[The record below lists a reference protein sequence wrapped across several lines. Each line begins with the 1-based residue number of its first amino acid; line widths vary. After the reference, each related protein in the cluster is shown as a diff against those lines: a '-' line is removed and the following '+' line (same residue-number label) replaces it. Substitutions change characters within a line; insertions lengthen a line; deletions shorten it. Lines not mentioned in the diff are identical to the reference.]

1 MTMTTTLRTLT
12 FTLAALAVAGTAFAL
27 QPQDPKALPGSAAAF
42 GMGAD
47 PAPPGTVPWQ
57 LLGQAKTVQK
67 ADKKFGPL
75 FTREIRD
82 LDKQTVKVYGFMMP
96 LDQSAKQKR
105 FLLSPFPPHC
115 AFCMPGG
122 PETMVE
128 VIADKPFDFT
138 YEPIIVSG
146 RMAVL
151 DDDIVY
157 YRITNATPAKP

>member
-1 MTMTTTLRTLT
+1 MNRTMRTLLT
-12 FTLAALAVAGTAFAL
+12 FLAALLVALSSHAL
-27 QPQDPKALPGSAAAF
+27 QPQDPKGLPSASAYL
-42 GMGAD
+42 GAGND
-47 PAPPGTVPWQ
+47 PAPAGTIPWQ
-57 LLGQAKTVQK
+57 LLSQAKTVQK

-75 FTREIRD
+75 FTKEIRE
-82 LDKQTVKVYGFMMP
+82 LDKQTVKLYGFMMP

-115 AFCMPGG
+115 SFCMPGG

-128 VIADKPFDFT
+128 VIAEKPFDFT

-157 YRITNATPAKP
+157 YRITNAAPAKP

>member
-1 MTMTTTLRTLT
+1 MTTMRALLIA
-12 FTLAALAVAGTAFAL
+12 FLAFAGAAAAL
-27 QPQDPKALPGSAAAF
+27 QPQDPKSLPSAAAYL
-42 GMGAD
+42 GMGND
-47 PAPPGTVPWQ
+47 PAPAGTIPWQ
-57 LLGQAKTVQK
+57 LLSQAQTVQK

-75 FTREIRD
+75 FTKEIRQ
-82 LDKQTVKVYGFMMP
+82 LDKTDVKLYGFMMP

-115 AFCMPGG
+115 SFCMPGG

-138 YEPIIVSG
+138 YEPIIVWG
-146 RMAVL
+146 RMQVL

-157 YRITNATPAKP
+157 YRLTNAAPAKP

>member
-1 MTMTTTLRTLT
+1 MR
-12 FTLAALAVAGTAFAL
+12 ALLFASLAFAGAAAAV
-27 QPQDPKALPGSAAAF
+27 QPQDPKSLPSAAAYL
-42 GMGAD
+42 GMGND
-47 PAPPGTVPWQ
+47 PAPAGTISWQ
-57 LLGQAKTVQK
+57 LLSQAQTVQK

-75 FTREIRD
+75 FTPEIRQ
-82 LDKQTVKVYGFMMP
+82 LDKQDVKLYGFMMP

-115 AFCMPGG
+115 SFCMPGG
-122 PETMVE
+122 PEAMVE
-128 VIADKPFDFT
+128 VIADKAFDFT
-138 YEPIIVSG
+138 YEPITVSG

>member
-1 MTMTTTLRTLT
+1 MTTTLRTFLLGLT
-12 FTLAALAVAGTAFAL
+12 ALCFAALALAQA
-27 QPQDPKALPGSAAAF
+27 PKDSKSLPSAAEYL
-42 GMGAD
+42 GMGND
-47 PAPPGTVPWQ
+47 PAPAGTIAWQ
-57 LLGQAKTVQK
+57 LLAQAKAVQK
-67 ADKKFGPL
+67 PDKKFGPQ
-75 FTREIRD
+75 FTKEIRE
-82 LDKQTVKVYGFMMP
+82 LDRQNVKLYGFMMP

-115 AFCMPGG
+115 SFCMPGG

-128 VIADKPFDFT
+128 VIADKAFDFT

-157 YRITNATPAKP
+157 YRLTNATPAKP